1 MEESFTNVYRAKKI
15 RFEKSGYYFIGL
27 VVLVILGFWPT
38 YFSKYFYG
46 TANFNFYFHF
56 HALMMS
62 LWILALIIQPILIK
76 KKKLSI
82 HRMIGKL
89 TYVLM
94 PLVFISVILLKHY
107 RIGGKITEGLGASL
121 WLQLKDLVIIAIM
134 YSIAIR
140 FKHNVQIHARAM
152 IATGIVFIEPA
163 LARFLIGSVFPEQYM
178 LAAFLTTIGVVY
190 SLLIALMIIE
200 RRQKTGR
207 WIFPLVL
214 ILYIVFHNLYFFQ
227 ISTPAWDAFAKWFAE
242 LPIT

>member
-1 MEESFTNVYRAKKI
+1 MENTIEKVNKVSKI

-38 YFSKYFYG
+38 YLSKYFDG
-46 TANFNFYFHF
+46 TPNFNFYFHF

-82 HRMIGKL
+82 HRLIGKL
-89 TYVLM
+89 SYILM
-94 PLVFISVILLKHY
+94 PLLFTSIILLKHY
-107 RIGGKITEGLGASL
+107 RIGGHVTEGLGASL
-121 WLQLKDLVIIAIM
+121 WLQSKDLVIIAIM
-134 YSIAIR
+134 YCIAIR
-140 FKHNVQIHARAM
+140 YRHNIQIHARAM

-163 LARFLIGSVFPEQYM
+163 LARFLIGSVFPKEYM
-178 LAAFLTTIGVVY
+178 LVAFLTTIGLVY
-190 SLLIALMIIE
+190 ALLIALVIIE
-200 RRQKTGR
+200 RKQQTGR

-214 ILYIVFHNLYFFQ
+214 ILYIIFHNLYFFE